1 MSVQVAPPCAFAPAG
16 PMMSLMAPGSPHAGL
31 ASPASP
37 AATPARNPGAG
48 SSSSSS
54 GKGRSGSKKHHNH
67 LHHHNHHRHHHNNSH
82 HHHRA
87 SSPELL
93 RVKRRHPSGGLGGC
107 LGLPAP
113 ASVARR
119 NERERNRVRL
129 VNMGFAALRERVPG
143 AGAAKKMSKVETLR
157 SAVEYIRALQHL
169 LERGDGAA
177 RAALRAAMPAHG
189 GDCAALSA
197 LELCCSS
204 SSVASPLS
212 SSGASSS
219 EMACGSLSPDDHDL
233 AADFAAWF

>member
-16 PMMSLMAPGSPHAGL
+16 PMMSLMAPGSPHPAL

-37 AATPARNPGAG
+37 AATSARNPGSG
-48 SSSSSS
+48 SSSSS

-67 LHHHNHHRHHHNNSH
+67 HHHHNHHRHHNN
-82 HHHRA
+82 HHRA

-93 RVKRRHPSGGLGGC
+93 RVKRRHPSGGLVGC

-157 SAVEYIRALQHL
+157 SAVEYIHALQHL

-177 RAALRAAMPAHG
+177 CAALRAAMPGHG

-219 EMACGSLSPDDHDL
+219 EMACGSLSPDDHGL

>member
-1 MSVQVAPPCAFAPAG
+1 
-16 PMMSLMAPGSPHAGL
+16 MAPGSPHAGL

-48 SSSSSS
+48 SSSSSG
-54 GKGRSGSKKHHNH
+54 GKGRSGSTKHHNH
-67 LHHHNHHRHHHNNSH
+67 LHHHNHHRHHHNNNH

-87 SSPELL
+87 SSSPELL

>member
-1 MSVQVAPPCAFAPAG
+1 
-16 PMMSLMAPGSPHAGL
+16 MAPGSPHAGL

-48 SSSSSS
+48 SSSSSG
-54 GKGRSGSKKHHNH
+54 GKGRSGSTK
-67 LHHHNHHRHHHNNSH
+67 
-82 HHHRA
+82 
-87 SSPELL
+87 
-93 RVKRRHPSGGLGGC
+93 RHPSGGLGGC